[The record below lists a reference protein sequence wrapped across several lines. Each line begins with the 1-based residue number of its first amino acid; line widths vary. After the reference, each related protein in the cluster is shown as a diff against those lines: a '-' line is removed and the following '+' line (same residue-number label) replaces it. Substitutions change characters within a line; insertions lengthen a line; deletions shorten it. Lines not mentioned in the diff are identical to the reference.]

1 MKIAICTDTFYPQMN
16 GVTRSIIESAKVFIE
31 DGNEVMIYAPSGSV
45 LPKELKSL
53 VELRSF
59 SGLPLPTYPEYEMCP
74 PALLRVVD
82 EIKDYNP
89 DIIHSHTPFFIG
101 VGGIAASKI
110 LKIPVVGTY
119 HTHLSE
125 FSEYFIVPVI
135 RSLPIMKNMTDF
147 YVARAY
153 NRFNL
158 IITPSN
164 VIKQKLRDL
173 GVWRPIRVIPN
184 GIDTS
189 KFESD
194 KCRKNKGKGRDENT
208 LRIVHFG
215 RISYEKNVE
224 EVVRCFKKVSEVL
237 PDVEMFVVG
246 SGPYLNSLK
255 RIVSEMGIEENVHI
269 TGFVPDDV
277 LIDIVCSSDI
287 FITAS
292 KIETQGLV
300 IVEAMAAGLPCI
312 GPKAL
317 AIPEIIRDGFNGFV
331 YESFDEMVKYTIKV
345 LSDEELRTSLSRNAL
360 FTAKNYDVKKIA
372 KELENAYKEVIEFYH
387 KYKKFGK

>member
-16 GVTRSIIESAKVFIE
+16 GVTRSIIESVKVFVE
-31 DGNEVMIYAPSGSV
+31 DGNDVAIYAPSGSV
-45 LPKELKSL
+45 LPKELEKH
-53 VELRSF
+53 VEITSF

-74 PALLRVVD
+74 SALLRVVD
-82 EIKDYNP
+82 EIRDYKP

-101 VGGIAASKI
+101 VGGIAASKM
-110 LKIPVVGTY
+110 LKIPVIGTY
-119 HTHLSE
+119 HTHLPE
-125 FSEYFIVPVI
+125 FSEYFILPGI
-135 RSLPIMKNMTDF
+135 RSLPIMKNMVDF

-164 VIKQKLRDL
+164 VIKQKLRCL
-173 GVWRPIRVIPN
+173 GVWRPISVVPN
-184 GIDTS
+184 GIDVLR
-189 KFESD
+189 FETD
-194 KCRKNKGKGRDENT
+194 RCVKNKSGKRDKR

-246 SGPYLNSLK
+246 SGPNLNSLRK
-255 RIVSEMGIEENVHI
+255 FVSEMGVEGKVQI

-277 LIDIVCSSDI
+277 LIEIVCNSDL

-292 KIETQGLV
+292 RVETQGLV

-317 AIPEIIRDGFNGFV
+317 AIPEIIKDGFNGFV
-331 YESFDEMVKYTIKV
+331 YESFDEMVNYTIKV
-345 LSDEELRTSLSRNAL
+345 LSDDGLRAFLSKNASS
-360 FTAKNYDVKKIA
+360 TAKSYDVRKVA
-372 KELENAYKEVIEFYH
+372 RRLEKLYKEAIRSYRMCRGE
-387 KYKKFGK
+387 